1 MILQRKIEK
10 SIVRDLKVEAF
21 DGRIHVII
29 SEQEAEKAIDYLLQ
43 QTIIGIDTETKPS
56 FTKGKTNKVALM
68 QLSTNDCCFLFRL
81 NRIGLP
87 PSLVNLLENKDVVK
101 VGLSLHDDFAALKKR
116 AKVNPEAVI
125 ELQEYVRAFGIKDQS
140 LQKIYAILFNRKI
153 SKSQQLSNW
162 EADALT
168 ESQQLYAATD
178 AWACLQIYNK
188 LKELKESG
196 NFELAPEE
204 EPEEQ
209 SEAGSLH

>member
-116 AKVNPEAVI
+116 AKVTPEAVI

>member
-43 QTIIGIDTETKPS
+43 QTIFGIDTETKPS